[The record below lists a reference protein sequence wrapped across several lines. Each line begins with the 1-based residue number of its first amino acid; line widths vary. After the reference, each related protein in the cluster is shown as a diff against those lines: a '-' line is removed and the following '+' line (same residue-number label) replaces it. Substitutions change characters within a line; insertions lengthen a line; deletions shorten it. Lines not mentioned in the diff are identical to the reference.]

1 MNCPFCGKP
10 DSRVLDSRPSDEG
23 SVIRRRRECSA
34 CKRRFTTYERA
45 QVEPLLVIKRSGRKE
60 TFDPN
65 KLLRGLTLA
74 ARKRPIDPQILQEF
88 AFGFEDTVKEMEI
101 TSEEIGLRSLAF
113 LKELDPVAYIRFAS
127 VYREFDSLE
136 NFIEEVRKL
145 DREAARKEKPRRL
158 RKHPTW
164 PMRPSWAWFDRGLL
178 PPTAGLCRVLDYSC
192 ERPAGRVEPSA
203 GA

>member
-1 MNCPFCGKP
+1 MNCPFCGNP

-23 SVIRRRRECSA
+23 SVIRRRRECPG

-65 KLLRGLTLA
+65 KLLRGLSLA
-74 ARKRPIDPQILQEF
+74 AQKRPIDPEVLQEF

-113 LKELDPVAYIRFAS
+113 LKNLDPVAYIRFAS

-145 DREAARKEKPRRL
+145 DRKPGRRKAP
-158 RKHPTW
+158 
-164 PMRPSWAWFDRGLL
+164 
-178 PPTAGLCRVLDYSC
+178 
-192 ERPAGRVEPSA
+192 RVEEEDELDLA
-203 GA
+203 DEARLGTV

>member
-1 MNCPFCGKP
+1 MNCPFCGYA

-23 SVIRRRRECSA
+23 SVIRRRRECPN

-45 QVEPLLVIKRSGRKE
+45 QLEPLLVIKRSGRKE

-65 KLLRGLTLA
+65 KLLRGLSLA
-74 ARKRPIDPQILQEF
+74 ARKRPIDPEVLQQF
-88 AFGFEDTVKEMEI
+88 AYGFEDSVKEMEI
-101 TSEEIGLRSLAF
+101 SSEEIGLRALAF

-145 DREAARKEKPRRL
+145 EGKTGKERKTSKQDQDEAADLSDEAKL
-158 RKHPTW
+158 GT
-164 PMRPSWAWFDRGLL
+164 
-178 PPTAGLCRVLDYSC
+178 V
-192 ERPAGRVEPSA
+192 
-203 GA
+203 

>member
-1 MNCPFCGKP
+1 M
-10 DSRVLDSRPSDEG
+10 
-23 SVIRRRRECSA
+23 IRRRRECPA

-65 KLLRGLTLA
+65 KLLRGLSLA
-74 ARKRPIDPQILQEF
+74 AQKRPIDPEVLQNF
-88 AFGFEDTVKEMEI
+88 AFGFEDSIKEMEI

-113 LKELDPVAYIRFAS
+113 LKNLDPVAYIRFAS

-145 DREAARKEKPRRL
+145 DYKPGKGKRAQKTEEDGELSLAEEARL
-158 RKHPTW
+158 GT
-164 PMRPSWAWFDRGLL
+164 
-178 PPTAGLCRVLDYSC
+178 V
-192 ERPAGRVEPSA
+192 
-203 GA
+203 

>member
-1 MNCPFCGKP
+1 MNCPFCGNP

-23 SVIRRRRECSA
+23 SVIRRRRECPV

-65 KLLRGLTLA
+65 KLLRGLSLA
-74 ARKRPIDPQILQEF
+74 ARKRPIDPEVLQEF

-145 DREAARKEKPRRL
+145 DRKPGKGKKAQKAEEETPDLADEAKL
-158 RKHPTW
+158 GT
-164 PMRPSWAWFDRGLL
+164 
-178 PPTAGLCRVLDYSC
+178 V
-192 ERPAGRVEPSA
+192 
-203 GA
+203 

>member
-1 MNCPFCGKP
+1 MNCPFCRHP

-23 SVIRRRRECSA
+23 SVIRRRRECPA

-65 KLLRGLTLA
+65 KLLRGLSLA
-74 ARKRPIDPQILQEF
+74 AQKRPIDPEVLQEF

-101 TSEEIGLRSLAF
+101 TSEEIGLHALAF

-127 VYREFDSLE
+127 VYRDFDSLE

-145 DREAARKEKPRRL
+145 DRKSGSEEEKPDL
-158 RKHPTW
+158 ADEAKLGT
-164 PMRPSWAWFDRGLL
+164 
-178 PPTAGLCRVLDYSC
+178 V
-192 ERPAGRVEPSA
+192 
-203 GA
+203 

>member
-1 MNCPFCGKP
+1 MNCPFCGHP

-23 SVIRRRRECSA
+23 SVIRRRRECPG

-45 QVEPLLVIKRSGRKE
+45 QVEPLLVVKRSGRKE

-65 KLLRGLTLA
+65 KLLRGLSLA
-74 ARKRPIDPQILQEF
+74 AQKRPIDPEVLQEF

-145 DREAARKEKPRRL
+145 DRKPGRGKKAPKVEEEDELDLADEAKL
-158 RKHPTW
+158 GT
-164 PMRPSWAWFDRGLL
+164 
-178 PPTAGLCRVLDYSC
+178 V
-192 ERPAGRVEPSA
+192 
-203 GA
+203 

>member
-1 MNCPFCGKP
+1 MNCPFCGNP

-23 SVIRRRRECSA
+23 SVIRRRRECPA

-74 ARKRPIDPQILQEF
+74 ARKRPIDPEVLQEF

-145 DREAARKEKPRRL
+145 DRKPGKGKKAHKEEKSEEEMSDLADEAKL
-158 RKHPTW
+158 GT
-164 PMRPSWAWFDRGLL
+164 
-178 PPTAGLCRVLDYSC
+178 V
-192 ERPAGRVEPSA
+192 
-203 GA
+203 

>member
-1 MNCPFCGKP
+1 MNCPFCRYP

-23 SVIRRRRECSA
+23 SVVRRRRECPA

-65 KLLRGLTLA
+65 KLLRGLSLA
-74 ARKRPIDPQILQEF
+74 AQKRPIDPEVLHEF

-101 TSEEIGLRSLAF
+101 TSEEIGLRALAF

-127 VYREFDSLE
+127 VYRDFDSLE
-136 NFIEEVRKL
+136 NFIEEVRRL
-145 DREAARKEKPRRL
+145 DRKSGSEEEKPDL
-158 RKHPTW
+158 ADETK
-164 PMRPSWAWFDRGLL
+164 L
-178 PPTAGLCRVLDYSC
+178 
-192 ERPAGRVEPSA
+192 
-203 GA
+203 GAV

>member
-1 MNCPFCGKP
+1 MNCPFCGYA

-23 SVIRRRRECSA
+23 SVIRRRRECPN

-45 QVEPLLVIKRSGRKE
+45 QLEPLLVIKRSGRKE

-65 KLLRGLTLA
+65 KLLRGLSLA
-74 ARKRPIDPQILQEF
+74 ARKRPIDPEVLQQF
-88 AFGFEDTVKEMEI
+88 AYGFEDSVKEMEI
-101 TSEEIGLRSLAF
+101 SSEEIGLRALAF

-145 DREAARKEKPRRL
+145 EGKESKSAKQERDEAANLSDEAKL
-158 RKHPTW
+158 GT
-164 PMRPSWAWFDRGLL
+164 
-178 PPTAGLCRVLDYSC
+178 V
-192 ERPAGRVEPSA
+192 
-203 GA
+203 

>member
-1 MNCPFCGKP
+1 MNCPFCGYA

-23 SVIRRRRECSA
+23 SVIRRRRECPN

-45 QVEPLLVIKRSGRKE
+45 QLEPLLVIKRSGRKE

-65 KLLRGLTLA
+65 KLLRGLSLA
-74 ARKRPIDPQILQEF
+74 ARKRPIDPEVLQQF
-88 AFGFEDTVKEMEI
+88 AYGFEDSVKEMEI
-101 TSEEIGLRSLAF
+101 SSEEIGLRALAF

-145 DREAARKEKPRRL
+145 EGKASKERKTSKQDQDEAADLSDEAKL
-158 RKHPTW
+158 GT
-164 PMRPSWAWFDRGLL
+164 
-178 PPTAGLCRVLDYSC
+178 V
-192 ERPAGRVEPSA
+192 
-203 GA
+203 